1 METGLF
7 AKFNQ
12 NSSLKHSLLSIDDKI
27 LIEANKYDRYWSCG
41 LHLHLF
47 DDKIWSQKEWKGKN
61 ILGQLLM
68 KVQDRLK

>member
-1 METGLF
+1 MMGTGLF

-12 NSSLKHSLLSIDDKI
+12 NSLLKHSLLSTDNKT
-27 LIEANKYDRYWSCG
+27 LIEANKYDRYWSRG
-41 LHLHLF
+41 LSLF

-68 KVQDRLK
+68 KV

>member
-7 AKFNQ
+7 AKFTQ
-12 NSSLKHSLLSIDDKI
+12 NPLLKHSLLSTDNKT

-41 LHLHLF
+41 LSLF
-47 DDKIWSQKEWKGKN
+47 DDKIWSQKEWKGGN

-68 KVQDRLK
+68 KVRERLK